1 MGRTFWSRFYT
12 PATYTASVDV
22 QQVATAV
29 AYGGGN
35 ATAINIVHLSF
46 G

>member
-1 MGRTFWSRFYT
+1 MGRTFWSRWYT
-12 PATYTASVDV
+12 PTTTSVGV

-29 AYGGGN
+29 AFGGGN
-35 ATAINIVHLSF
+35 ATAINIVHISF